1 MMQLPRYQLLESS
14 PTRVVLRMSLAPDLH
29 CFEGH
34 FEGLPVLAGVVQVGW
49 ALDLARLHFEHPLV
63 FRGLRSS
70 KFQKLVRPPAQLNL
84 TLDLLAERELLKFRY
99 DSQRGVCSSGGITV
113 AGTN

>member
-1 MMQLPRYQLLESS
+1 MQLPQYQLLESG
-14 PTRVVLRMSLAPDLH
+14 PARVVLCMELTPDLD

-70 KFQKLVRPPAQLNL
+70 KFQQLVRPPVQLNL
-84 TLDLLAERELLKFRY
+84 TLDLLANRELLKFRY
-99 DSQRGVCSSGGITV
+99 DSQRGICSSGGITV
-113 AGTN
+113 VGKN